1 MGCGAVS
8 NIPENV
14 LAHRAKCFV
23 VTCMDFRLIDEATIF
38 MKEMGY
44 DHNYDQFVLAGASL
58 GFTQTTYPHW
68 GQSLLDHM
76 NIGKDL
82 HHFGEII
89 FIDHKDCGAYK
100 KFYPN
105 FNPE

>member
-44 DHNYDQFVLAGASL
+44 DHNYD
-58 GFTQTTYPHW
+58 
-68 GQSLLDHM
+68 
-76 NIGKDL
+76 
-82 HHFGEII
+82 
-89 FIDHKDCGAYK
+89 
-100 KFYPN
+100 
-105 FNPE
+105 